1 MEQRERIKQY
11 NKDLNQRKLKLIL
24 KTLIEFLGDNKTF
37 FEFYKSYQKQL
48 ENIKDESLATLK
60 FKDLMKN
67 WYNISQNESNK
78 NLTIKEKIEKLQ
90 LLSMHI
96 L

>member
-1 MEQRERIKQY
+1 M
-11 NKDLNQRKLKLIL
+11 NKRKLKLIL
-24 KTLIEFLGDNKTF
+24 KTLIEFLGDNNTF

-48 ENIKDESLATLK
+48 ENIKDESLATTK
-60 FKDLMKN
+60 FNDLMKN

-78 NLTIKEKIEKLQ
+78 NLSQREKIEKLQ

-96 L
+96 I

>member
-1 MEQRERIKQY
+1 MM
-11 NKDLNQRKLKLIL
+11 NKRKLKRIL
-24 KTLIEFLGDNKTF
+24 KTLIEFLGGNETF

-48 ENIKDESLATLK
+48 ENIKDESLATIK
-60 FKDLMKN
+60 FNDLLKN

-78 NLTIKEKIEKLQ
+78 NLSVREKIEKLQ

-96 L
+96 I

>member
-1 MEQRERIKQY
+1 M
-11 NKDLNQRKLKLIL
+11 NKRKLKRIL

-60 FKDLMKN
+60 FNDLMKN
-67 WYNISQNESNK
+67 WYNISQNESNQ
-78 NLTIKEKIEKLQ
+78 NLSVKEKIEKLQ

-96 L
+96 I

>member
-1 MEQRERIKQY
+1 M
-11 NKDLNQRKLKLIL
+11 NNRKLKLIL

-48 ENIKDESLATLK
+48 ENIKDESLATIK
-60 FKDLMKN
+60 FNDLLKN
-67 WYNISQNESNK
+67 WYNISQNESNQT
-78 NLTIKEKIEKLQ
+78 LSVREKIEKLQ

-96 L
+96 I

>member
-1 MEQRERIKQY
+1 M
-11 NKDLNQRKLKLIL
+11 NKRKLKRIL

-48 ENIKDESLATLK
+48 ENIKDESLATIK
-60 FKDLMKN
+60 FNDLLKN

-78 NLTIKEKIEKLQ
+78 NLSVKEKIEKLQ

-96 L
+96 I

>member
-1 MEQRERIKQY
+1 M
-11 NKDLNQRKLKLIL
+11 NKRKLKRIL

-48 ENIKDESLATLK
+48 ENIKDESLATIK
-60 FKDLMKN
+60 FNDLLKN

-78 NLTIKEKIEKLQ
+78 NLSVREKIEKLQ

-96 L
+96 I

>member
-1 MEQRERIKQY
+1 M
-11 NKDLNQRKLKLIL
+11 NKRKLKRIL
-24 KTLIEFLGDNKTF
+24 KTIIEFLGDNKTF

-48 ENIKDESLATLK
+48 ENIKDESLATIK
-60 FKDLMKN
+60 FNDLLKN

-78 NLTIKEKIEKLQ
+78 NLSVREKIEKLQ

-96 L
+96 I

>member
-1 MEQRERIKQY
+1 M
-11 NKDLNQRKLKLIL
+11 NKRKLNLIL

-60 FKDLMKN
+60 FNDLMKN

-78 NLTIKEKIEKLQ
+78 NLSQKEKIEKLQ

>member
-1 MEQRERIKQY
+1 M
-11 NKDLNQRKLKLIL
+11 NKRKLKLIL

-60 FKDLMKN
+60 FNDLMKN

-78 NLTIKEKIEKLQ
+78 NLSQKEKMEKLQ

>member
-1 MEQRERIKQY
+1 MM
-11 NKDLNQRKLKLIL
+11 NKRKLKRIL
-24 KTLIEFLGDNKTF
+24 KTLISFLGDNDTF

-48 ENIKDESLATLK
+48 ENIKDESLATTK
-60 FKDLMKN
+60 FNDLMKN
-67 WYNISQNESNK
+67 WYNISQNDSNK
-78 NLTIKEKIEKLQ
+78 NLSQKEKIEKLQ

>member
-1 MEQRERIKQY
+1 M
-11 NKDLNQRKLKLIL
+11 NKRKLKLIL

-60 FKDLMKN
+60 FNDLLKN
-67 WYNISQNESNK
+67 WYNIAQNESNK
-78 NLTIKEKIEKLQ
+78 NLSQREKIEKLQ

>member
-1 MEQRERIKQY
+1 M
-11 NKDLNQRKLKLIL
+11 NKRKLKLIL

-60 FKDLMKN
+60 FNDLMKN
-67 WYNISQNESNK
+67 WYNISQNESNQ
-78 NLTIKEKIEKLQ
+78 NLSQREKIEKLQ

>member
-1 MEQRERIKQY
+1 M
-11 NKDLNQRKLKLIL
+11 NKRQLKLIL
-24 KTLIEFLGDNKTF
+24 KTLIEFLGGNEMF

-48 ENIKDESLATLK
+48 ENIKDESLATIK
-60 FKDLMKN
+60 FNDLLKN

-78 NLTIKEKIEKLQ
+78 NLSVREKIEKLQ

-96 L
+96 I

>member
-1 MEQRERIKQY
+1 MEQRKRIKQY

>member
-1 MEQRERIKQY
+1 M
-11 NKDLNQRKLKLIL
+11 NKRKLNLIL

-60 FKDLMKN
+60 FNDLMKN

-78 NLTIKEKIEKLQ
+78 NLSQKEKIEKLQ

-96 L
+96 I

>member
-1 MEQRERIKQY
+1 M
-11 NKDLNQRKLKLIL
+11 NKRKLKLIL

-48 ENIKDESLATLK
+48 ENIKNENLATIK
-60 FKDLMKN
+60 FNDLMKN
-67 WYNISQNESNK
+67 WYNIAQNESNQ
-78 NLTIKEKIEKLQ
+78 NLSIREKIEKLQ

-96 L
+96 I

>member
-1 MEQRERIKQY
+1 MM
-11 NKDLNQRKLKLIL
+11 NKRKLKLIL

-60 FKDLMKN
+60 FNDLMKN
-67 WYNISQNESNK
+67 WYNISQNESNQ
-78 NLTIKEKIEKLQ
+78 NLSQREKIEKLQ

-96 L
+96 I

>member
-1 MEQRERIKQY
+1 MNKRE
-11 NKDLNQRKLKLIL
+11 LKRIL
-24 KTLIEFLGDNKTF
+24 KTLILFLGDSNTF

-60 FKDLMKN
+60 FNDLMKN

-78 NLTIKEKIEKLQ
+78 NLSQREKIEKLQ

>member
-1 MEQRERIKQY
+1 MIM
-11 NKDLNQRKLKLIL
+11 NKRKLKLIL

-60 FKDLMKN
+60 FNDLMKT
-67 WYNISQNESNK
+67 WYHISQNESNK
-78 NLTIKEKIEKLQ
+78 NLSQREKIEKLQ

-96 L
+96 I

>member
-1 MEQRERIKQY
+1 M
-11 NKDLNQRKLKLIL
+11 
-24 KTLIEFLGDNKTF
+24 GDSNTF

-48 ENIKDESLATLK
+48 ENIKNENLATIK
-60 FKDLMKN
+60 FNDLMKN
-67 WYNISQNESNK
+67 WYNIAQNKSNQ

-96 L
+96 I

>member
-1 MEQRERIKQY
+1 M
-11 NKDLNQRKLKLIL
+11 NKRKLKLIL
-24 KTLIEFLGDNKTF
+24 KTLIEFLGDSNTF

-60 FKDLMKN
+60 FNDLMKN
-67 WYNISQNESNK
+67 WYNISQIESNK
-78 NLTIKEKIEKLQ
+78 NLSVREKIEKLQ

-96 L
+96 I

>member
-1 MEQRERIKQY
+1 M
-11 NKDLNQRKLKLIL
+11 NKRKLKLIL
-24 KTLIEFLGDNKTF
+24 KTLISFLGDSNTF

-60 FKDLMKN
+60 FNDLMKN

-78 NLTIKEKIEKLQ
+78 NLSQKEKIEKLQ

>member
-1 MEQRERIKQY
+1 MM
-11 NKDLNQRKLKLIL
+11 NKRKLKLIL

-60 FKDLMKN
+60 FNDLLKN

-78 NLTIKEKIEKLQ
+78 NLSVKEKIEKLQ